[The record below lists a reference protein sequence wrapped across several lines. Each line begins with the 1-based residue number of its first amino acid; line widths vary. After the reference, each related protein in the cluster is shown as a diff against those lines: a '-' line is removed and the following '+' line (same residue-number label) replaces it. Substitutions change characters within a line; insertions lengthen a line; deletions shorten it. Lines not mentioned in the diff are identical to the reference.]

1 MSGMRLPK
9 HKKMSMHKL
18 NTYLKPKKVYIPNI
32 SIKNSKFSIN
42 DKVLMGDVLGLDSK
56 GNKIY
61 SSVSGVVVDFE
72 KVNDISYI
80 VIKNDLKEK
89 NNFKD
94 NEYSSISKKEFIS
107 ILKENSIVGMGG
119 AGFPTYIKYQADE
132 IDTLIINSV
141 ECEPF
146 ITSDYA
152 LFMKYTNEI
161 LDTISLILKINS
173 IKEAIVAVKEN
184 NTSLIKKINSYI
196 SKYENIKLYLVKD
209 KYPAGWERRLIK
221 EVKGVVYDR
230 LPIEKKIVV
239 NNVSTIYQ
247 IGLSLNNSI
256 PLIERV
262 VTFTGDGIKRPCNV
276 KVKVGTKVCDVLDTL
291 GVYKDTIIIQNGPMM
306 GKRADEN
313 LIVTPTLNCVLVLKE
328 KKHDRLNICLR
339 CGKCADVCPAG
350 LCPVM
355 IKDNITDIDELRKL
369 QPEKCVECGLC
380 SYVCPSKINVREYIK
395 DAKEKVK

>member
-18 NTYLKPKKVYIPNI
+18 NTYLKPKKVYIPNV
-32 SIKNSKFSIN
+32 SIKNTKFSIN
-42 DKVLMGDVLGLDSK
+42 DKVLMGDVLGLDSR
-56 GNKIY
+56 GNKIH
-61 SSVSGVVVDFE
+61 SSVSGVVVDFI
-72 KVNDISYI
+72 KVNDIPYI

-89 NNFKD
+89 NNFKEND
-94 NEYSSISKKEFIS
+94 YSSMTKEEFVNT
-107 ILKENSIVGMGG
+107 LKENSIVGMGG
-119 AGFPTYIKYQADE
+119 AGFPTYIKYQAEE

-146 ITSDYA
+146 ITSDYS
-152 LFMKYTNEI
+152 LFMKYTKEV
-161 LDTISLILKINS
+161 LDTVSDIMRINN
-173 IKEAIVAVKEN
+173 IKDSIVAVKEN
-184 NTSLIKKINSYI
+184 NTSLIKRINSYI

-221 EVKGVVYDR
+221 EVKGVTYDR

-247 IGLSLNNSI
+247 IGLSLKQGI

-276 KVKVGTKVCDVLDTL
+276 EVKVGTKVSDVLETL
-291 GVYKDTIIIQNGPMM
+291 GVYKDTIIIENGPMM
-306 GKRADEN
+306 GKRSNED

-328 KKHDRLNICLR
+328 KEHERLNVCLR
-339 CGKCADVCPAG
+339 CGKCAEVCPAG

-355 IKDNITDIDELRKL
+355 IKDNIMDTEELKKL
-369 QPEKCVECGLC
+369 YPEKCVECGLC
-380 SYVCPSKINVREYIK
+380 SYVCPSKINVREYIRE
-395 DAKEKVK
+395 AKEKVK